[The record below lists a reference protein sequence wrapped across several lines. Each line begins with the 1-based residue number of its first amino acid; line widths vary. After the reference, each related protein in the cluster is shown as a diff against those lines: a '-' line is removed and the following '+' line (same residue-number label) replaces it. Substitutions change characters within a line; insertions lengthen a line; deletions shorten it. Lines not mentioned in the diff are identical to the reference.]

1 MHVWRLLSFGVHKPA
16 GQPWI
21 TKWFHSGA
29 ASLCNYTIYRTF
41 DGTQFSRPS
50 WGPGKWSEGQHV
62 VTVGPLALDW
72 LVGCLTFVFCFSS
85 LFKTQH
91 TRKKWYPRSMSNT
104 MIYEIKQL
112 FFYLHATL
120 LLVFTSTAPLTSQI
134 TKPGKHSTVKTN
146 MRSLALAHTL
156 KNHMVRRRT

>member
-91 TRKKWYPRSMSNT
+91 TRKTWYPRSMSNT

-112 FFYLHATL
+112 IFLFTCNTSFGFYIHCPTHIANHK
-120 LLVFTSTAPLTSQI
+120 AR
-134 TKPGKHSTVKTN
+134 KTQYSEN
-146 MRSLALAHTL
+146 
-156 KNHMVRRRT
+156 